1 MSLLIKALETAEKD
15 KQAELKKSK
24 ATGLAADLAL
34 EPLSMAAA
42 PDAVKNSELNL
53 PADEVPAD
61 EVPTNDI
68 SSKADAFNASAAASV
83 AKVRSQSENTRD
95 SKQKVAANVF
105 VANQSLKN
113 PTSKITLALLGV
125 AGALIIWL
133 GLYGYRYIHA
143 LTTPEAVV
151 INPPPPLPQLPATA
165 EAANPIALPE
175 MQTGTN
181 PNQVGAATAAAS
193 TAAQPASVGAITET
207 DLNDAEIENLASNHA
222 DGSRKTSRKPKSGR
236 DQAAEDAGAIDEN
249 SNEFKRGAPLKL
261 VSRTPAAGVDPTLL
275 AAYQAFTR
283 GDDAAAQKQYRQV
296 LQTDVRNI
304 DALLGMA
311 AIALRQGRYAD
322 ANGWY
327 QKVLEIEPRNSTAL
341 SALANA
347 QIGNDATGP
356 NAAGSDF
363 VASESRIKN
372 LLAQQPEAAN
382 LHAALG
388 NLYAAQNQWPLAQA
402 AYFNASRFAPN
413 SADYAFNLAVSLDQL
428 GKSEL
433 ALAQYQRALSLLNNA
448 AASNLD
454 RAQLEARIQA
464 LQH

>member
-53 PADEVPAD
+53 PADEVPADEVPTD

-175 MQTGTN
+175 MQTGDRK
-181 PNQVGAATAAAS
+181 
-193 TAAQPASVGAITET
+193 SV
-207 DLNDAEIENLASNHA
+207 
-222 DGSRKTSRKPKSGR
+222 
-236 DQAAEDAGAIDEN
+236 
-249 SNEFKRGAPLKL
+249 
-261 VSRTPAAGVDPTLL
+261 V
-275 AAYQAFTR
+275 
-283 GDDAAAQKQYRQV
+283 
-296 LQTDVRNI
+296 
-304 DALLGMA
+304 
-311 AIALRQGRYAD
+311 
-322 ANGWY
+322 
-327 QKVLEIEPRNSTAL
+327 
-341 SALANA
+341 
-347 QIGNDATGP
+347 
-356 NAAGSDF
+356 
-363 VASESRIKN
+363 
-372 LLAQQPEAAN
+372 
-382 LHAALG
+382 
-388 NLYAAQNQWPLAQA
+388 
-402 AYFNASRFAPN
+402 
-413 SADYAFNLAVSLDQL
+413 
-428 GKSEL
+428 
-433 ALAQYQRALSLLNNA
+433 
-448 AASNLD
+448 
-454 RAQLEARIQA
+454 
-464 LQH
+464 

>member
-24 ATGLAADLAL
+24 AAGLSADLAL
-34 EPLSMAAA
+34 EPLSMGGV
-42 PDAVKNSELNL
+42 PDAAKNGDLNL
-53 PADEVPAD
+53 LADA
-61 EVPTNDI
+61 VPTNEI
-68 SSKADAFNASAAASV
+68 ASKADAFNASAAASV

-105 VANQSLKN
+105 VANQALKN
-113 PTSKITLALLGV
+113 PTSKTTLALLGV
-125 AGALIIWL
+125 AGALIIWF
-133 GLYGYRYIHA
+133 GLYGYQYIRELA
-143 LTTPEAVV
+143 TAKVVV
-151 INPPPPLPQLPATA
+151 IKPPPLPQVAAAPETANPAELLAVLPEAQTGSNPNPVGAKIA
-165 EAANPIALPE
+165 EANMP
-175 MQTGTN
+175 
-181 PNQVGAATAAAS
+181 
-193 TAAQPASVGAITET
+193 AQPASAGAVTEA
-207 DLNDAEIENLASNHA
+207 DLNDAKIEYLTANNAA
-222 DGSRKTSRKPKSGR
+222 DVSRKTSKKPKPGR
-236 DQAAEDAGAIDEN
+236 DHLAEDAGAADEN
-249 SNEFKRGAPLKL
+249 SNEFKRSAPLKL
-261 VSRTPAAGVDPTLL
+261 VSKTPVAGIDPTLL
-275 AAYQAFTR
+275 AAYQAFSR

-296 LQTDVRNI
+296 LQADVRNI

-347 QIGNDATGP
+347 QIGNDATGS

-363 VASESRIKN
+363 AATESRIKN

-388 NLYAAQNQWPLAQA
+388 NVYAAQNQWPLAQA
-402 AYFNASRFAPN
+402 AYFDASRFAPN

-433 ALAQYQRALSLLNNA
+433 ALAQYQRALSLLNNSG
-448 AASNLD
+448 ASNLD
-454 RAQLEARIQA
+454 RTQLEARIQA
-464 LQH
+464 LQP